1 MVGTGKPAG
10 KTQFTDPYTANHPS
24 KVDMYSLMTF
34 KPLTPDESMKTKST
48 WNDAPLQPRKKAAAA
63 TAGAAGASG
72 AQQQQA
78 GSGVRQ
84 LLVSA
89 GAEVPMRFVPY
100 GGLAQERGMTLD
112 AIVANRK
119 QFGVKR

>member
-10 KTQFTDPYTANHPS
+10 KTQFADPYTANHPS

-34 KPLTPDESMKTKST
+34 KPLTPDESMKIQST
-48 WNDAPLQPRKKAAAA
+48 WNDTPKQPRKKAAVA
-63 TAGAAGASG
+63 TAGSAASG

-84 LLVSA
+84 LLASA
-89 GAEVPMRFVPY
+89 AAEVPMRFVPY

-112 AIVANRK
+112 VIVANRK